1 MFRNRGRRRT
11 EGLGL
16 LLLGGQLMRV
26 GLDRIPPTTLGT
38 IAINVAIYLKVLN
51 PYIKMY
57 LRNPG
62 IRNVCVSTYSVWY
75 QGDWTRLALA
85 AWFHLDDWHLY
96 YNMVSFLWK
105 GISLE
110 RRFGTLYFAYL
121 IAVFSLLTN
130 ATMVGLNFALA
141 EAMEDESYVVS
152 CAAGFSGVIFAL
164 KVLTTHYTP
173 AGTQY
178 VMGMFPVPSRYAC
191 WAELVL
197 IQLLVPRAS
206 FTGHLAGILVGLAFV
221 KGPLKDILDI
231 LPAMLSSRPGFQGA
245 GTTGRRSYTYTS
257 QTTGG
262 RTTGGGM
269 PGQRPPYDSSGMPG
283 QGHAAGMNEEEQMQE
298 AIRASLRQGNNGPS
312 MPPYS
317 ENNSASSARPSA
329 PPQED
334 QQNGSRLYPNL
345 SEFTQQQG
353 QGSQGSRHVDEDE
366 LRRRRLQRFDR

>member
-1 MFRNRGRRRT
+1 MWWLFLCSGCGKPKASLLHHSICRATNCEAMFRNRGRRRT

-26 GLDRIPPTTLGT
+26 GLDRIPPATLGT
-38 IAINVAIYLKVLN
+38 IAVNVAIFLKVLD
-51 PYIKMY
+51 PYIKRY
-57 LRNPG
+57 LRTPG

-75 QGDWTRLALA
+75 QGDWTRLGLA

-130 ATMVGLNFALA
+130 ITMVGLNIVLA
-141 EAMEDESYVVS
+141 EALDDESYVVS

-178 VMGMFPVPSRYAC
+178 VMGFVPVPSRYAC

-231 LPAMLSSRPGFQGA
+231 PPAMLSSRQRFRGERTP
-245 GTTGRRSYTYTS
+245 GRRAYTYTA
-257 QTTGG
+257 QTPGG
-262 RTTGGGM
+262 RARA
-269 PGQRPPYDSSGMPG
+269 QRRSFNSSGMPG
-283 QGHAAGMNEEEQMQE
+283 HGNAAGMSEEEQMQE
-298 AIRASLRQGNNGPS
+298 AIRASL
-312 MPPYS
+312 
-317 ENNSASSARPSA
+317 
-329 PPQED
+329 
-334 QQNGSRLYPNL
+334 
-345 SEFTQQQG
+345 QQG
-353 QGSQGSRHVDEDE
+353 
-366 LRRRRLQRFDR
+366 RFEFKLFLH